1 LNPRFAILIGVTFII
16 VGAVYYVFPVAFGGY
31 VDWAGLTMLI
41 ALSAAMSIMFY
52 VLLAGSPRE
61 PSDPS
66 GPPPSH

>member
-1 LNPRFAILIGVTFII
+1 MNPRFALGIGVTFIV
-16 VGAVYYVFPVAFGGY
+16 VGIVYYTFPATFGGPI
-31 VDWAGLTMLI
+31 DFAGLTMLV

-66 GPPPSH
+66 GPPQRH